1 MKFLQVIA
9 LAMAVLVLGGN
20 VASAGCPGGQCKVGA
35 KVRKPRAKVKK
46 LRAKGR
52 KAARTVRLAVPW
64 SMR

>member
-20 VASAGCPGGQCKVGA
+20 VASAGCPGGQCKVGVVKTA
-35 KVRKPRAKVKK
+35 RGKVKK

-52 KAARTVRLAVPW
+52 KAARAVRLAVPW

>member
-1 MKFLQVIA
+1 MKILQ
-9 LAMAVLVLGGN
+9 AVLLSLAVLFVGN

-52 KAARTVRLAVPW
+52 KAARAVRLAVPW
-64 SMR
+64 SMG